1 MITRYNSDVTEKEA
15 LTRLFNAI
23 WNSDEAMNQTYNQW
37 KKSGVSHDLAIDKA
51 LETNKDLN
59 YALKVAWDVIHSSD
73 YVG

>member
-23 WNSDEAMNQTYNQW
+23 WSNSDMPQVYSEW
-37 KKSGVSHDLAIDKA
+37 KKSGVSHDMAVDKA
-51 LETNKDLN
+51 LESNKDLS
-59 YALKVAWDVIHSSD
+59 YALKVAWDVIHSEE